1 VHVGVVLSGHA
12 KVVVDEGQEQDLK
25 PGDLFHIASE
35 YDSWVGYRACEVLY
49 LSGVEA
55 LVRRVELK

>member
-1 VHVGVVLSGHA
+1 M
-12 KVVVDEGQEQDLK
+12 
-25 PGDLFHIASE
+25 PGDFFHIASE